1 MISVWKNIY
10 IDKLDDIVNKYKN
23 TYHGTIKVKPIDV
36 KSSTYID
43 SNKEINNI
51 VPKFK
56 VGNNVRISK
65 YKNVSAK
72 GYVPNW
78 SGEVFVI
85 KKVES
90 TLPWMLLLILKK
102 RNCWNVLW
110 KRITKKQIKK
120 NSEMKKWL
128 RVKVINYMLKKAMIV
143 RLIVWW
149 IKKT

>member
-1 MISVWKNIY
+1 M
-10 IDKLDDIVNKYKN
+10 
-23 TYHGTIKVKPIDV
+23 KPIDV

-85 KKVES
+85 KKVEN

-102 RNCWNVLW
+102 RNCWNVLR

-120 NSEMKKWL
+120 NSEMKK
-128 RVKVINYMLKKAMIV
+128 
-143 RLIVWW
+143 
-149 IKKT
+149 

>member
-102 RNCWNVLW
+102 RNCWNVLR
-110 KRITKKQIKK
+110 KRITKKQVKK

>member
-43 SNKEINNI
+43 PNKEINNR

-56 VGNNVRISK
+56 VGNNVRILI
-65 YKNVSAK
+65 YKKVFAK
-72 GYVPNW
+72 GYIPNW
-78 SGEVFVI
+78 SEEVFVI

-90 TLPWMLLLILKK
+90 TLLWMLLLILKK
-102 RNCWNVLW
+102 RNYWNVLG

>member
-1 MISVWKNIY
+1 MISVWGNIY
-10 IDKLDDIVNKYKN
+10 IDKLDYIVHKYKN

-43 SNKEINNI
+43 PNKEINNR

-56 VGNNVRISK
+56 VGNNVRILI
-65 YKNVSAK
+65 YKKVFAK
-72 GYVPNW
+72 GYIPNW
-78 SGEVFVI
+78 SEEVFVI

-90 TLPWMLLLILKK
+90 TLLWMLLLILKK
-102 RNCWNVLW
+102 RNYWNVLG

-143 RLIVWW
+143 CLIVWW